1 MWNVDPVMVTLGP
14 ISIRWYGI
22 FFGSTFLLGYVMLYW
37 QFKRARLTE
46 AWDDL
51 LVLYQLV
58 FFLVIGAGAGAYF
71 GHRIFY
77 NWDRF
82 FTNPLSLMSLRG
94 GLRGLSSHG
103 AAIGILTAAFLFHLQ
118 SKMRYVEI
126 LDRLSFSVAVAAI
139 LVRLGNLMNS
149 EIVGRK
155 TNVAWAFYFQ
165 RYDGTLIPR
174 HPSQIYEAFIG
185 LAVLVSLFMV
195 DRKAGGEKRPL
206 GLMSSVFL
214 LIYFPLRFL
223 TEFFKE
229 HHILPAE
236 SPLTMGQYLSMP
248 FVVVGVCLLV
258 WSLKNRLPAGKHPVA
273 ADDSSIRGYPNSL
286 LTPKDP
292 PRDVYRGLGRPTGH
306 G

>member
-1 MWNVDPVMVTLGP
+1 MNPVSCVMWNVDPIMVTLGP

-22 FFGSTFLLGYVMLYW
+22 FFSSTFLLGYVLLSW
-37 QFKRARLTE
+37 QFSRARLPETR
-46 AWDDL
+46 DDP
-51 LVLYQLV
+51 LVLYRLV
-58 FFLVIGAGAGAYF
+58 FFLVIGAFVGAYF

-77 NWDRF
+77 QWDRF
-82 FTNPLSLMSLRG
+82 FKDPLSLISLKG

-118 SKMRYVEI
+118 STMRYVEI
-126 LDRLSFSVAVAAI
+126 LDRLSFSVAAAAI

-155 TNVAWAFYFQ
+155 THIPWAFCFP
-165 RYDGTLIPR
+165 RYDGALIPR

-185 LAVLVSLFMV
+185 LAVLVSLLTV

-223 TEFFKE
+223 VEFFKE
-229 HHILPAE
+229 YHILPPE

-248 FVVVGVCLLV
+248 FMAVGVCLLV
-258 WSLKNRLPAGKHPVA
+258 WSLRNRLPAGKQPVA
-273 ADDSSIRGYPNSL
+273 G
-286 LTPKDP
+286 
-292 PRDVYRGLGRPTGH
+292 
-306 G
+306 

>member
-1 MWNVDPVMVTLGP
+1 MNQVSCFIWNVDPVMGSLGP
-14 ISIRWYGI
+14 ISIRWYGL
-22 FFGSTFLLGYVMLYW
+22 FFSSTFVLAYVLLYW

-46 AWDDL
+46 TRDDL
-51 LVLYQLV
+51 LVFYRLV
-58 FFLVIGAGAGAYF
+58 LFLIIGAGAGAYL

-77 NWDRF
+77 RWDRF
-82 FTNPLSLMSLRG
+82 FTDPLSLMSLRG
-94 GLRGLSSHG
+94 GIRGLSSHG
-103 AAIGILTAAFLFHLQ
+103 AAIGILAAVFLFHLQ

-126 LDRLSFSVAVAAI
+126 LDRLSFSVTAAAI

-155 TNVAWAFYFQ
+155 TDVSWAFCFP
-165 RYDGTLIPR
+165 RYDGALIPR

-185 LAVLVSLFMV
+185 LVVLVSLFMV

-223 TEFFKE
+223 IEFFKE
-229 HHILPAE
+229 HHILPPE

-248 FVVVGVCLLV
+248 FVVVGIYLLV
-258 WSLKNRLPAGKHPVA
+258 WSLKNRLPAGKQP
-273 ADDSSIRGYPNSL
+273 
-286 LTPKDP
+286 
-292 PRDVYRGLGRPTGH
+292 
-306 G
+306 

>member
-1 MWNVDPVMVTLGP
+1 MNPVSCVIWNVDPVMVTLGP

-22 FFGSTFLLGYVMLYW
+22 LFSSTFVLGYVLLYW
-37 QFKRARLTE
+37 QFKRARHTDTR
-46 AWDDL
+46 DDL
-51 LVLYQLV
+51 LALYRLA
-58 FFLVIGAGAGAYF
+58 FFLVIGAGAGAYL

-77 NWDRF
+77 HWYRF
-82 FTNPLSLMSLRG
+82 FTNPLSLMSLKG

-155 TNVAWAFYFQ
+155 TNVPWAFCFQ
-165 RYDGTLIPR
+165 RYDGALIPR

-185 LAVLVSLFMV
+185 LVVLVSLFMV

-214 LIYFPLRFL
+214 LIYFTLRFL

-229 HHILPAE
+229 YHILAPE
-236 SPLTMGQYLSMP
+236 FPLTMGQYLSMP

-258 WSLKNRLPAGKHPVA
+258 WSLKNRLPAGKQPVA
-273 ADDSSIRGYPNSL
+273 G
-286 LTPKDP
+286 
-292 PRDVYRGLGRPTGH
+292 
-306 G
+306 